1 LDGRVVHEER
11 SWFKAS
17 AAPSYAFRDP
27 VSEEPSHVDWSLA
40 KAAVRDAIAAPG
52 SVVVIENYL
61 LLAPEGGGRH
71 LEPEVDVVLLLDG
84 HDASSRLR
92 EKCRERRVARNPE
105 RPEAEKTALR
115 TYYDEHVFPAY
126 RKYTRGP
133 FDARTGPKV
142 ELNAMASADDVLA
155 AAVAAVSNARAKRRR
170 VV

>member
-1 LDGRVVHEER
+1 MVV
-11 SWFKAS
+11 
-17 AAPSYAFRDP
+17 
-27 VSEEPSHVDWSLA
+27 
-40 KAAVRDAIAAPG
+40 
-52 SVVVIENYL
+52 ENYL
-61 LLAPEGGGRH
+61 LLAPDGGGRH

-84 HDASSRLR
+84 QDPLLR

-105 RPEAEKTALR
+105 RPVDEQAALR

-133 FDARTGPKV
+133 FDRRTGPKV
-142 ELNAMASADDVLA
+142 ELDAMASADDVLA

>member
-1 LDGRVVHEER
+1 MVV
-11 SWFKAS
+11 
-17 AAPSYAFRDP
+17 
-27 VSEEPSHVDWSLA
+27 
-40 KAAVRDAIAAPG
+40 
-52 SVVVIENYL
+52 ENYL
-61 LLAPEGGGRH
+61 LLAPEGGGRF

-92 EKCRERRVARNPE
+92 EQCRKRRVARNPE

-133 FDARTGPKV
+133 FDRRTGTKA
-142 ELNAMASADDVLA
+142 ELDAMASADDVLA